1 MLPCIILT
9 LNTTIAICITYL
21 QLYNLLDSLLEN
33 LIMAYCT
40 RTGLTAYSTATD
52 NCSPSGD
59 VLNFDTLKL

>member
-1 MLPCIILT
+1 M
-9 LNTTIAICITYL
+9 YV

-52 NCSPSGD
+52 NCLPSGD